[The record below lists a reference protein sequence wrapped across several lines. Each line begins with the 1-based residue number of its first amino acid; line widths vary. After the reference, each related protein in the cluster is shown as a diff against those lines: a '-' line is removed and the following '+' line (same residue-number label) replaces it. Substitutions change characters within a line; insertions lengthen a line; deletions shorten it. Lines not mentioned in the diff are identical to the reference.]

1 MWPQRNSGAKKFLK
15 INQKQQKKGLNRKTL
30 NKPSNLMK
38 ITTLMIK
45 TTFNF
50 EMFFTR
56 TRIKKLH
63 LGNHIKAVISPIN
76 RIIRRMKILI
86 MKRSSN
92 SKGKKWWKIWTT
104 LRYLINNLRITKKE
118 WWNKYNLISKKVMVM
133 KISILIKIL
142 REA

>member
-1 MWPQRNSGAKKFLK
+1 
-15 INQKQQKKGLNRKTL
+15 L